1 MQTYK
6 YYPKNPPTFGTVLL
20 TSYGLF
26 AHVNEILLSH
36 IADVLR
42 ICKEVTDGFDDEKHH
57 LRALMLMIADVPE
70 EPLLNTSAAHK
81 GSIIAYNSLGYLLSC
96 GSIGENAKRIIQ
108 TGNSVFL
115 VELNGT
121 IDNPTVDLKV
131 FNSWPQYQKFL
142 RPILSMQS

>member
-6 YYPKNPPTFGTVLL
+6 YYSKNPSTVGTVLL

-26 AHVNEILLSH
+26 AHENEILLSH

-42 ICKEVTDGFDDEKHH
+42 TCKEVTDGFDDKKHH
-57 LRALMLMIADVPE
+57 LSALMLMIADVPE
-70 EPLLNTSAAHK
+70 EPLLNTSAAHR
-81 GSIIAYNSLGYLLSC
+81 GSIIAYTSLGYLFSC

-108 TGNSVFL
+108 TGNGVFL

-121 IDNPTVDLKV
+121 LDNPTADLKV
-131 FNSWPQYQKFL
+131 FSSWSQYQKFL
-142 RPILSMQS
+142 KPILSMQS